1 MIPFKK
7 ITTGEE
13 TAINNF
19 VSKVTNNIL
28 PESIIQFYKQED
40 TYYAIVEN
48 RIVFRRQAEHTYY
61 YTMPLGKG
69 QLRYVLMQI
78 LENASIM
85 GCKCI
90 IVNISEKD
98 KDDIERAMPKHF
110 TFTVLKDGIT
120 NAEANHNFSSSLFNN
135 NESMVPAW

>member
-7 ITTGEE
+7 VTAGE
-13 TAINNF
+13 
-19 VSKVTNNIL
+19 
-28 PESIIQFYKQED
+28 ESIISNFFSKTNDSCQPDSIQQFYKQKD
-40 TYYAIVEN
+40 TFYAIVEN
-48 RIVFRRQAEHTYY
+48 RIVFRRQVEHTYY
-61 YTMPLGKG
+61 YTMPIGKG

-90 IVNISEKD
+90 IVNISEED

-110 TFTVLKDGIT
+110 TFTVLEDGTT
-120 NAEANHNFSSSLFNN
+120 NAEASRNFSSSLFNN

>member
-19 VSKVTNNIL
+19 VSKATNNIL
-28 PESIIQFYKQED
+28 PESITQFYKQED

-61 YTMPLGKG
+61 YTMPFGSG

-78 LENASIM
+78 LENATIM

-90 IVNISEKD
+90 IVNITEEN
-98 KDDIERAMPKHF
+98 KDDIERAMPQHF
-110 TFTVLKDGIT
+110 NFITDDSGIM
-120 NAEANHNFSSSLFNN
+120 NAEAKKSFSNSLFNN